1 VARAVWKGAVIAESN
16 DCETVEGNTYFP
28 PTALKKEYFVD
39 SPTTSVCG
47 WKGTAN
53 YYSVKV
59 GEDVNKDAAWVYNT
73 PKDAA
78 KQIAGY
84 VAFWKGVEVEK

>member
-1 VARAVWKGAVIAESN
+1 MAKATWRGATLAESS
-16 DCETVEGNTYFP
+16 DCKTVEGNLYFP
-28 PTALKKEYFVD
+28 LDSINHDYFVD

-47 WKGTAN
+47 WKGLAS

-59 GEDVNKDAAWVYNT
+59 DGETNKDAAWIYRE

-78 KQIAGY
+78 KQIANH
-84 VAFWKGVEVEK
+84 VAFWKGVEVQS